1 MINEEVEKKLEN
13 TVVNVKMT
21 MDHWKNV
28 IDACNDELAL
38 IESRKN
44 RAASE
49 LHSDIYEEVNS
60 ETLLEHT
67 KNLIII
73 REKADSMKDSIQVIK
88 KELQLSQFNIIKV
101 LHEEAAKNLTWS
113 DDMEKALN

>member
-1 MINEEVEKKLEN
+1 MYFCGNCGKVFKTGKFWEG
-13 TVVNVKMT
+13 
-21 MDHWKNV
+21 D
-28 IDACNDELAL
+28 
-38 IESRKN
+38 
-44 RAASE
+44 
-49 LHSDIYEEVNS
+49 SDIYEEVNS